1 MEIRQIGVFFVCW
14 LMSMLTGM
22 AQNWAGRLGQ
32 FLDKSSLLETSEV
45 GVMVYDLTSDSLV
58 FAHQADKLYRP
69 ASTEKIITSVT
80 ALATLGTDYP
90 FVTQIAYTGE
100 VKDSILKGDVYVIGA
115 FDPVFMGKDLER
127 FSDTLA
133 EKGIRRIEGKLIGDV
148 SLMDSVYWGPGWSWD
163 DTPYSFQPYLSP
175 LMLNR
180 GCVEVTVEPAAK
192 GFQGTVEVSPLSDYY
207 QVENRSVSRTPSAG
221 KLVITRD
228 WLEQGNRI
236 QVSGCISARR
246 TKTLNLYN
254 SKAFFLET
262 FRYQLSQ
269 RGIQVDSLDYGD
281 CPAEARELVCCIHPL
296 TDVLK
301 VTLKKSDN
309 LAAEALFYHVGK
321 HCTRKERS
329 LSNADGQTGILKYM
343 KELTGMNPDQFSIA
357 DGSGVSLYNYVSPHL
372 LLSYL
377 NYAYRHPAVFQPFY
391 DCLPIAGIDGTLAS
405 RMKKGKAYR
414 NVRAKTGTVTGVSS
428 LAGYVKAI
436 NGHWLS
442 FVIINQNVLKGR
454 QARLF
459 QDELCEIL
467 AN

>member
-1 MEIRQIGVFFVCW
+1 MKIRQIGILVGCW
-14 LMSMLTGM
+14 LSLTGAV

-32 FLDKSSLLETSEV
+32 FLDGSPLLETSEV

-69 ASTEKIITSVT
+69 ASTEKVITSVT
-80 ALATLGTDYP
+80 ALAKLGTDYP
-90 FVTQIAYTGE
+90 FVTRVNHTGE
-100 VKDSILKGDVYVIGA
+100 IRDSVLKGDVYVVGD
-115 FDPVFMGKDLER
+115 FDPVFMEKDLER
-127 FSDTLA
+127 FSDTLL
-133 EKGIRRIEGKLIGDV
+133 ERGIRRIEGKLIGDV

-180 GCVEVTVEPAAK
+180 GCVEVTVQPAAK
-192 GFQGTVEVSPLSDYY
+192 GMQGTVEVSPSSDYY
-207 QVENRSVSRTPSAG
+207 RIENRSVSQTPSAG

-228 WLEQGNRI
+228 WLEQGNCI
-236 QVSGCISARR
+236 QVAGCISAKR
-246 TKTLNLYN
+246 TKKLNLYD

-262 FRYQLSQ
+262 FRYQLAE
-269 RGIQVDSLDYGD
+269 RGIQVDSVGYGS
-281 CPAEARELVCCIHPL
+281 CPENSRELVRCTHPL
-296 TDVLK
+296 EDVLK

-321 HCTRKERS
+321 YATGKAGS
-329 LSNADGQTGILKYM
+329 LSNLDGQIAIRKFMEDMVEMDPERY
-343 KELTGMNPDQFSIA
+343 NIA

-391 DCLPIAGIDGTLAS
+391 DCLPIAGIDGTLAN

-428 LAGYVKAI
+428 LAGYVKAG
-436 NGHWLS
+436 NGNWLS
-442 FVIINQNVLKGR
+442 FVIINQNILKGR

>member
-1 MEIRQIGVFFVCW
+1 MKIREIGTIFVCW
-14 LMSMLTGM
+14 LSVMTGM
-22 AQNWAGRLGQ
+22 AQNLAGRLGQ
-32 FLDKSSLLETSEV
+32 FLDESPLLETSEV

-69 ASTEKIITSVT
+69 ASTEKVITAVT

-90 FVTQIAYTGE
+90 FVTQVAYTGE

-115 FDPVFMGKDLER
+115 FDPVFMEKDLER

-133 EKGIRRIEGKLIGDV
+133 GKGIRRIEGKLIGDV

-180 GCVEVTVEPAAK
+180 GCVEVTVQPAAK
-192 GFQGTVEVSPLSDYY
+192 GLQGTVEVSPSSDYY

-236 QVSGCISARR
+236 QVAGCISAKR
-246 TKTLNLYN
+246 TKTLNLYD

-262 FRYQLSQ
+262 FRYQLAN
-269 RGIQVDSLDYGD
+269 RGIQVDSVGYGE
-281 CPAEARELVCCIHPL
+281 CPIGAKELVRCTHPL

-321 HCTRKERS
+321 HGTDKGGS
-329 LSNADGQTGILKYM
+329 LGNLDGQVAIRKYM
-343 KELTGMNPDQFSIA
+343 KELVGMDPDRYSIA
-357 DGSGVSLYNYVSPHL
+357 DGSGVSLYNYISPHL

-377 NYAYRHPAVFQPFY
+377 NYAYRHPVIFQPFY
-391 DCLPIAGIDGTLAS
+391 DCLPIAGIDGTLAN
-405 RMKKGKAYR
+405 RMKKGKTYR

-428 LAGYVKAI
+428 LAGYVKAG

>member
-1 MEIRQIGVFFVCW
+1 MKMRQIGVCLVCW
-14 LMSMLTGM
+14 LSVMTGM

-32 FLDKSSLLETSEV
+32 FLDKSPLLETSEV
-45 GVMVYDLTSDSLV
+45 GIMVYDLTSDSLV

-69 ASTEKIITSVT
+69 ASTEKVITSVT
-80 ALATLGTDYP
+80 ALAKLGTDYP
-90 FVTQIAYTGE
+90 FVTRVAHTGE
-100 VKDSILKGDVYVIGA
+100 IRDSVLKGDVYVVGD
-115 FDPVFMGKDLER
+115 FDPVFMEKDLER
-127 FSDTLA
+127 FSDSLL
-133 EKGIRRIEGKLIGDV
+133 EHGIRRIEGKLIGDV

-180 GCVEVTVEPAAK
+180 GCVEVTVEPAGK
-192 GFQGTVEVSPLSDYY
+192 GLQGTVEVSPLSDYY
-207 QVENRSVSRTPSAG
+207 QVENRSVSQTPSAG

-228 WLEQGNRI
+228 WLEQGNCI
-236 QVSGCISARR
+236 QVSGCISAKR

-262 FRYQLSQ
+262 FRYQLAQ
-269 RGIQVDSLDYGD
+269 WGIQVDSLGYGN
-281 CPAEARELVCCIHPL
+281 CPLEARELVRCTHPL
-296 TDVLK
+296 EDVLK

-321 HCTRKERS
+321 HCTEKERS
-329 LSNADGQTGILKYM
+329 LSNADGQTGVLKYM
-343 KELTGMNPDQFSIA
+343 KQLTGMNPDRFSIA

-391 DCLPIAGIDGTLAS
+391 DCLPIAGIDGTLAN
-405 RMKKGKAYR
+405 RMKKGRAYR

-428 LAGYVKAI
+428 LAGYVKAA
-436 NGHWLS
+436 NGNWLS

>member
-22 AQNWAGRLGQ
+22 AQNWTGRLGQ

-90 FVTQIAYTGE
+90 FVTQVAYTGE
-100 VKDSILKGDVYVIGA
+100 VKDSILKGDVYVIGT
-115 FDPVFMGKDLER
+115 FDPVFMEKDLER

-192 GFQGTVEVSPLSDYY
+192 GLQGTVEVSPLSDYY

-236 QVSGCISARR
+236 QVSGCISAKR

-254 SKAFFLET
+254 SKAFFLKT

-391 DCLPIAGIDGTLAS
+391 DCLPIAGIDGTLAN
-405 RMKKGKAYR
+405 RMKKGRAYR

-428 LAGYVKAI
+428 LAGYVKAA
-436 NGHWLS
+436 NGNWLS

>member
-22 AQNWAGRLGQ
+22 AQNWTGRLGQ

-90 FVTQIAYTGE
+90 FVTQVAYTGE

-115 FDPVFMGKDLER
+115 FDPVFMEKDLER

-192 GFQGTVEVSPLSDYY
+192 GLQGTVEVSPLSDYY

-236 QVSGCISARR
+236 QVSGCISVKR

-254 SKAFFLET
+254 SKAFFLKT

-391 DCLPIAGIDGTLAS
+391 DCLPIAGIDGTLAN